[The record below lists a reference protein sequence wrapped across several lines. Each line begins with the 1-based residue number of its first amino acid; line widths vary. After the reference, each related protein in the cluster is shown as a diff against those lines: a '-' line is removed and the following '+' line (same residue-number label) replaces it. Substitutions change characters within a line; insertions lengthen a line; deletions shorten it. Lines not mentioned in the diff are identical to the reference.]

1 MSNGERIGNRF
12 PQVEAVKWKT
22 LPMPS
27 PPDTFSCRATRSEP
41 GKEKR
46 ITNGSFCAQERS
58 VIVLVS

>member
-1 MSNGERIGNRF
+1 
-12 PQVEAVKWKT
+12 
-22 LPMPS
+22 MPS

-46 ITNGSFCAQERS
+46 ITNGTFFAQERS

>member
-1 MSNGERIGNRF
+1 
-12 PQVEAVKWKT
+12 
-22 LPMPS
+22 MPS
-27 PPDTFSCRATRSEP
+27 PPDTFSGRATRSEP